1 MCDRDKRQKNLM
13 VIFNRSYLKMGDDLG
28 IWRRERS
35 WKSGKMTRER
45 SIWGVGSLAEKMFR
59 PLRRTVKDA
68 VFENCH
74 LLENVDENFMIAL
87 RENIRVQIYS

>member
-45 SIWGVGSLAEKMFR
+45 SIWGVGSLAEKVFR
-59 PLRRTVKDA
+59 PLRGSK
-68 VFENCH
+68 NLW
-74 LLENVDENFMIAL
+74 LLCRENV
-87 RENIRVQIYS
+87 RVQVRT